1 MSAPRYG
8 RRLSAAVAAVAL
20 GATALMGVAV
30 SAAQAAP
37 SNIDPN
43 LPRSLTIHK
52 LSQPATPGVAGDG
65 SELAPGSLPVDAL
78 PINGVEFTVEQ
89 VTQIGGTPIDLTTDA
104 GWATIQPYLNGTTP
118 FDPLTATLGAPVAET
133 TANGGLA
140 VFDTLPVG
148 LFYVTE
154 TDFGGNSI
162 DTPAQPFLVT
172 LPMPTTEPG
181 VFRYDV
187 HAYPKNTLGDE
198 PYAVKTVDDASAYAM
213 GEKFTWAISTQ
224 IPNTPGYT
232 VVDFTWAD
240 NDGEFFQGTYDLPPG
255 LMLPQSI
262 TVITPGGVETELDY
276 NDYFSPSTGG
286 TVWNLTTSGLA
297 KVNTAGPGS
306 VIRIVYASVVKK
318 IPGNGVIE
326 NVATVCVN
334 TGNPGVCAMGDP
346 NMLNVRAE
354 TLWGKALLTKHAA
367 GDATKV
373 LAGAGFQVFATEA
386 AANAAAAQLAAGQ
399 TVTGALEFCEDP
411 WITNSDMAPRC
422 SEPVQSTFTTD
433 DTGVVTIPGLKASQ
447 AGITYWAVETK
458 APAGYV
464 ASTTPI
470 EFTVTPGDTPTGAAA
485 VNVPNQMR
493 QAGALPVLGGAGMA
507 AIGIG
512 GAILIAGGVLF
523 AIFGRRKKQQ
533 EQAADTATAA

>member
-1 MSAPRYG
+1 MHDDVRSAPVSAPRYG

-43 LPRSLTIHK
+43 QPRSLTIHK

-89 VTQIGGTPIDLTTDA
+89 VTLIGGTPIDLTTDA

-154 TDFGGNSI
+154 TDFGSNSI
-162 DTPAQPFLVT
+162 DTPSQPFLVT
-172 LPMPTTEPG
+172 VPMPTTEPG

-198 PYAVKTVDDASAYAM
+198 PYFVKTVDDTTAHAVGDKVTWRIAAYVPDVSAY
-213 GEKFTWAISTQ
+213 
-224 IPNTPGYT
+224 T
-232 VVDFTWAD
+232 V
-240 NDGEFFQGTYDLPPG
+240 
-255 LMLPQSI
+255 
-262 TVITPGGVETELDY
+262 
-276 NDYFSPSTGG
+276 DYFGVTEMPDVSWMDRWDSAKDWESAPDRASVTAKNSTTPVTLIEG
-286 TVWNLTTSGLA
+286 TDFDSVLFSVDMTMAGLA
-297 KVNTAGPGS
+297 KVNAAGPGS
-306 VIRIVYASVVKK
+306 VIVFEYDAKVTALPV
-318 IPGNGVIE
+318 NGVIRNE
-326 NVATVCVN
+326 AVADMN
-334 TGNPGVCAMGDP
+334 GDT
-346 NMLNVRAE
+346 LALRAD
-354 TLWGKALLTKHAA
+354 TLWGTARLNKHVQ
-367 GDATKV
+367 GDVSKR
-373 LAGAGFQVFATEA
+373 LAGAKFQVFTTQA
-386 AANAAAAQLAAGQ
+386 AATAAAAQVTAGQ
-399 TVTGALEFCEDP
+399 PVTGGLEFGPGAGADAD
-411 WITNSDMAPRC
+411 TK
-422 SEPVQSTFTTD
+422 TFTTKD
-433 DTGVVTIPGLKASQ
+433 QGADHGFIVINGLKASA
-447 AGITYWAVETK
+447 AGTKYWVVETA

-464 ASTTPI
+464 ASTTPTEI
-470 EFTVTPGDTPTGAAA
+470 TVYPGTDLSGVGST
-485 VNVPNQMR
+485 VNIANAQR
-493 QAGALPVLGGAGMA
+493 AAGALPVLGGAGMA

-533 EQAADTATAA
+533 EQAADTTTAA